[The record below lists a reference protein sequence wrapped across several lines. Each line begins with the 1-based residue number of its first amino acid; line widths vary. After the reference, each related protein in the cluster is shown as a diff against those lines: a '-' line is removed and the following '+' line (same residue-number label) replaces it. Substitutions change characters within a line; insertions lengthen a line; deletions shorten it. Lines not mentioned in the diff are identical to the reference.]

1 LSEVLDLVILYH
13 SSKCGPTLY
22 IIVVNVD
29 PYVYTLYIIVVNV
42 DPYVYTLYIIVVNVD
57 PKALTFEAF

>member
-1 LSEVLDLVILYH
+1 MSEVLDLVILYH

-42 DPYVYTLYIIVVNVD
+42 DP
-57 PKALTFEAF
+57 KALTFEAF